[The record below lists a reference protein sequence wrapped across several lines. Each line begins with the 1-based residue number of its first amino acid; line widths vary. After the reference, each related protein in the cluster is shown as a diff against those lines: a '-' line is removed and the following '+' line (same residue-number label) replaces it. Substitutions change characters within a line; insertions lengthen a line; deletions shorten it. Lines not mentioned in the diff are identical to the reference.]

1 MKKLLI
7 FPVFAF
13 MLACGGPKSD
23 DGQGVPSPDNAFT
36 ILKDN
41 FIEELWTLYP
51 GWASSQGYHKYD
63 NLLVIND
70 AVFRAKE
77 AEFTRDWLAKLN
89 EFDPEKLSPSD
100 RTDYLLIKN
109 QLESGSFYSNEF
121 KSYEWD
127 PSSYNVGSA
136 FGEIINGSYA
146 PIGERMKNLLEK
158 LKAVPA
164 YYDNAKKQ
172 LKTPTLEHTDLAIS
186 QNRGSLGLF
195 NQDLLDS
202 CNKANFT
209 AEQKAEFETRMKAA
223 VSAIEGYANWLEK
236 DVKPKLAANGKSFR
250 IGKDLFEKKFAFE
263 IQSKYKAEEIY
274 QKALQHKKELH
285 SEMYKITTQL
295 WPKYFAKEK
304 MPSDSL
310 LAIRQMIDKLSLKH
324 SKPENFQQDIEKQ
337 IPELAKFVKDK
348 DLLYLDP
355 SKPLEVRKEPAYMA
369 GVAGASISAPGPYD
383 KDAKTYYNV
392 GSMAA
397 YSKEQAESYLRE
409 YNDYILQILNIHEAI
424 PGHYAQLVY
433 SNQSPSLVKSILGN
447 GAMVEGWAV
456 YTERMMIENGYGNN
470 EPEMW
475 LMYYKWNLRA
485 TCNTILDYSIHCL
498 NLPEKDA
505 LDLMMRQAFQ
515 QEAEAKGKWR
525 RATLTQVQLS
535 SYFTGFTEIY
545 EFREDQKKL
554 LGDKFSLKAF
564 HEKFLSYGSAPVK
577 FVRELMEKESAE

>member
-7 FPVFAF
+7 FPVVAF

-23 DGQGVPSPDNAFT
+23 DGQGVPSPDHAFT

-63 NLLVIND
+63 HLLVIND
-70 AVFRAKE
+70 EAFRTKE
-77 AEFTRDWLAKLN
+77 AEFVTDWLAKLN
-89 EFDPEKLSPSD
+89 EFDPAKLSPSD

-109 QLESGSFYSNEF
+109 QLESGTFYNNEF

-127 PSSYNVGSA
+127 PSSYNIGSA

-146 PIGERMKNLLEK
+146 PIGERMKSLLEK
-158 LKAVPA
+158 LGAVPA
-164 YYDNAKKQ
+164 YYNNAKKQ

-195 NQDLLDS
+195 NKDLLDS
-202 CNKANFT
+202 CTKAQFT
-209 AEQKAEFETRMKAA
+209 AEQKAIFETRMKAA
-223 VSAIEGYANWLEK
+223 VSAIEDYANWLEK
-236 DVKPKLAANGKSFR
+236 EVKPKLAANGKSFR
-250 IGKDLFEKKFAFE
+250 IGKDLFETKFAFE

-285 SEMYKITTQL
+285 GEMFKITTQL

-310 LAIRQMIDKLSLKH
+310 VAIRQMIDKLSLKH

-337 IPELAKFVKDK
+337 IPQLAAFVKEK

-456 YTERMMIENGYGNN
+456 YTERMMIESGYGNN

-498 NLPEKDA
+498 NLSEKEA

-545 EFREDQKKL
+545 EFREDQKKA
-554 LGDKFSLKAF
+554 LGDKFSLKTF

-577 FVRELMEKESAE
+577 FVRELMEKETEE